1 MQLDCPHCGTQLID
15 SPSAHDSQNT
25 AGVNQRLRGGDITCE
40 ECENAVGVYHL
51 LPSYRVCH
59 SNTYNVGRL
68 TNVDGVSPVL

>member
-51 LPSYRVCH
+51 
-59 SNTYNVGRL
+59 
-68 TNVDGVSPVL
+68 